1 MNPTIIK
8 KEDVRL
14 AEALSLSDPSDPNA
28 PSTPCATAGVRVHE
42 TGGQVQAIEV
52 TCTCGKTTVIEL
64 EYPSREAIS

>member
-14 AEALSLSDPSDPNA
+14 TEALSLSDPSA

-52 TCTCGKTTVIEL
+52 TCACGETTVIEL

>member
-14 AEALSLSDPSDPNA
+14 AELMSLNDPSA
-28 PSTPCATAGVRVHE
+28 PSTNCATAGVKVHE

-52 TCTCGKTTVIEL
+52 TCTCGETTVIEL
-64 EYPSREAIS
+64 EYPSREATS